1 MKQNKKVR
9 LFDSPLKQFIWAFLA
24 IHLIGIGL
32 NTILYFLKMP
42 SGIETI
48 INASSIFIALAV
60 ICYIVF
66 NVMLYTILKIRFLIS
81 QK

>member
-1 MKQNKKVR
+1 MKQNKKIK
-9 LFDSPLKQFIWAFLA
+9 LFDSPVKQFIWVFLA
-24 IHLIGIGL
+24 IHITGIGL
-32 NTILYFLKMP
+32 NIIFHFLKIP
-42 SGIETI
+42 SGIEII
-48 INASSIFIALAV
+48 INASPMFIALAV

>member
-1 MKQNKKVR
+1 MKQNKKLK
-9 LFDSPLKQFIWAFLA
+9 LFNSPLKQFIWAFLA

-32 NTILYFLKMP
+32 NTIIYFLKKP
-42 SGIETI
+42 SEIDAI
-48 INASSIFIALAV
+48 INASPIFITLSV

-66 NVMLYTILKIRFLIS
+66 NIMLYTILKIRFLIS

>member
-1 MKQNKKVR
+1 M
-9 LFDSPLKQFIWAFLA
+9 WAFLA

-32 NTILYFLKMP
+32 NILKKP
-42 SGIETI
+42 SEIDAI
-48 INASSIFIALAV
+48 INASPIFITLSV

-66 NVMLYTILKIRFLIS
+66 NIMLYTILKIRFLIS

>member
-1 MKQNKKVR
+1 MKQNKKLK
-9 LFDSPLKQFIWAFLA
+9 LFNSPLKQFIWAFLA

-32 NTILYFLKMP
+32 NILKKP
-42 SGIETI
+42 SEIDAI
-48 INASSIFIALAV
+48 INASPIFITLSV

-66 NVMLYTILKIRFLIS
+66 NIMLYTILKIRFLIS

>member
-1 MKQNKKVR
+1 MKEKKKIR
-9 LFDSPLKQFIWAFLA
+9 LFDSPIKQFIWVFIA

-32 NTILYFLKMP
+32 NIILYLLKIP

-48 INASSIFIALAV
+48 INASPIFITLAI